1 MTIWDTVLL
10 CCYCLVIAS
19 RVLSFLPTAMQTA
32 YLTLGQVK
40 ELDLG
45 HKEKPDYFSFKGTVT
60 FARKESCLYK
70 ACPGADCNKKVTEDT
85 MGQYFCE
92 KCNQSFTEFKYRM
105 ILMVRVLPSPLF
117 LFSCATL
124 SLLNTCT

>member
-1 MTIWDTVLL
+1 MHSI
-10 CCYCLVIAS
+10 IFS
-19 RVLSFLPTAMQTA
+19 MVLSLLPTAMQTA

-45 HKEKPDYFSFKGTVT
+45 HKEKPDYFSFKGTII

-70 ACPGADCNKKVTEDT
+70 ACPNADCNKKVTEDT

-92 KCNQSFTEFKYRM
+92 KCNQSFNDFKYRM
-105 ILMVRVLPSPLF
+105 ILMVRLQP
-117 LFSCATL
+117 
-124 SLLNTCT
+124 SLLGGGGSVLIILHYVY